1 MGQPTTNSIADINS
15 KRILV
20 INWPDEICTFVNEVY
35 DSSTGILTILYN
47 FVDKEPGLQP
57 QENKFSLNSFDTTIG
72 NVTKVVFRQVSSGRP
87 GNGGPNSITVSNP
100 SA

>member
-1 MGQPTTNSIADINS
+1 MAQPTTNPIEEINS

-20 INWPDEICTFVNEVY
+20 INWPDEVCTFVNELY
-35 DSSTGILTILYN
+35 DEGTKILTIIYS
-47 FVDKEPGLQP
+47 FKDKKPGLQP
-57 QENKFSLNSFDTTIG
+57 QKNKFSLNSFDTVIG

-87 GNGGPNSITVSNP
+87 GSGPNSVSVSNP